1 MGGVELTP
9 AGSIGMEG
17 RRKTPARSRT
27 SAIRAAKL
35 ASSAWMESACRT
47 CSMPMATAFRRTA
60 TVTTPTRPS
69 DRRRSESARTTVESA
84 ASFAPTEFGTPAM
97 RRLRASARSD
107 RSRGWFHAC
116 DAVSASSR
124 ASTGRG
130 RSRVSAPGW
139 EPARR
144 AKRITARSPAASAA
158 KERRCRSGPVVR
170 TARGEAGCRWAR
182 ARPTRSAR
190 RARRIRRP
198 ARARAGVEGRSP
210 ARGPAI
216 RAPAAGTRG
225 APGADARPVA
235 RSVGTESARA
245 GRRARAAP
253 TVATATAGRE
263 RTATRAPACP
273 RRPGGVSTARGWV
286 VTSASSAVTG
296 SGPTSTSTRATAR
309 RAAVRSPCPA
319 ARPVIPARDVHR
331 GAGATSCMLSP
342 QEGS

>member
-9 AGSIGMEG
+9 AGSTGMEG

-235 RSVGTESARA
+235 DCRYGHGGTGENGDSCAGVPAETWRCVYSSRLGGYVSQFCRNGKWTNFNFNPRNCSACRCSFSLSCCQA
-245 GRRARAAP
+245 GY
-253 TVATATAGRE
+253 
-263 RTATRAPACP
+263 
-273 RRPGGVSTARGWV
+273 
-286 VTSASSAVTG
+286 TG
-296 SGPTSTSTRATAR
+296 SGCS
-309 RAAVRSPCPA
+309 
-319 ARPVIPARDVHR
+319 
-331 GAGATSCMLSP
+331 
-342 QEGS
+342 